1 MSDLDKYI
9 DSRKN
14 RDTEFSENFET
25 GYDNFKIGV
34 ILKQMREKSG
44 YTQEELAGK
53 LNTKKSSISRIENH
67 AEDIRLS
74 TLEKYARF
82 PGIKLNISIASNR
95 LLTNNKLLTIASSQR

>member
-34 ILKQMREKSG
+34 MLKQMREKSG

-53 LNTKKSSISRIENH
+53 LNTKKSSISRI
-67 AEDIRLS
+67 
-74 TLEKYARF
+74 
-82 PGIKLNISIASNR
+82 GIMRKIFDYRRWKNMLDFLGLN
-95 LLTNNKLLTIASSQR
+95 